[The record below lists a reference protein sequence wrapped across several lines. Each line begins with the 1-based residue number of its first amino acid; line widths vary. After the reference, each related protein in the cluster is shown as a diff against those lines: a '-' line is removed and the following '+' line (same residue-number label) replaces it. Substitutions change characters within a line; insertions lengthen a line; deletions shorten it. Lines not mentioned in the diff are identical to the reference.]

1 MNEGPPWRDY
11 VLMNN
16 RAPKPRTAQPHH
28 SSAVLKVPFH
38 CVPLNHPI
46 PADHSQPHSTHA
58 RCHPIMAL
66 AAGLGFF
73 AAVQLVVL
81 GAAACISALAGK
93 DENQL
98 LLSKNPLSLSSN
110 SILLLTVA
118 ATIPVFF
125 FAARIAGYRS
135 NFLLSTAG
143 RVRWGIFGVATGI
156 TISIQLIT
164 FIFQFATRGGLE
176 IRHPE
181 AKDLWLVF
189 LVLILVPF
197 QAFAAELFARGF
209 LPQIFGHWV
218 RSAWFAYLP
227 GAFLWVAF
235 QPYNSWGLAVAGIS
249 AALYAILTHKTG
261 GIEASTAVHIGANYA
276 VFLQPVFFAVSGPRN
291 FTWDNA
297 ILMIITISL
306 SAAITLL
313 VLDRRRPLT
322 QRQPDLEK
330 PAIGYEKIPNN
341 SGFSLGLK
349 SYSAVA

>member
-1 MNEGPPWRDY
+1 MNEGLRRRED

-16 RAPKPRTAQPHH
+16 RAPKPHTAQQHH
-28 SSAVLKVPFH
+28 VSTVPKLPFH
-38 CVPLNHPI
+38 RAPLDHPI
-46 PADHSQPHSTHA
+46 SAENSQPNSS
-58 RCHPIMAL
+58 RVRRLPIMAL
-66 AAGLGFF
+66 ALGLTCF

-110 SILLLTVA
+110 GILLLTVA

-125 FAARIAGYRS
+125 FAARFAGYRS

-143 RVRWGIFGVATGI
+143 RVRWDIFGVAAEI
-156 TISIQLIT
+156 TISIQLVT
-164 FIFQFATRGGLE
+164 FIFQLATRGGLE

-181 AKDLWLVF
+181 SKDLWLVF
-189 LVLILVPF
+189 LVLVLVPF

-235 QPYNSWGLAVAGIS
+235 QPYNLWGLAVAGIS
-249 AALYAILTHKTG
+249 ATLYAILTHKTG

-276 VFLQPVFFAVSGPRN
+276 VYLQPVFFAVSGPRN

-297 ILMIITISL
+297 VLMIITISL
-306 SAAITLL
+306 SAVATLL

-322 QRQPDLEK
+322 QSHSNHEK
-330 PAIGYEKIPNN
+330 PIIGYEKISNN
-341 SGFSLGLK
+341 SGFSLGLNG
-349 SYSAVA
+349 YSAVA